1 MFSAQRILITID
13 GFHFSI
19 TEEAAK
25 YLPSCDALAE
35 SRVYTTGYDKPVTA
49 DMIYPILEELHGG
62 FTGWNINKASHYWDY
77 HRLFLHK
84 YIARDVTKRLVHH
97 PRYLQVE
104 EALHVGP
111 KSKDYLRFIC
121 DRFNTRHGSSNNI
134 RVVDRHF
141 HTDRIS
147 YDNGVHYPTIR
158 NDAVFAFVSMIIG
171 DVRQEYLQMHS
182 TPEFIMDREIF
193 GL

>member
-1 MFSAQRILITID
+1 MQRVHVIID

-19 TEEAAK
+19 TDEAAK

-35 SRVYTTGYDKPVTA
+35 SRVYTTDYDKPITA

-62 FTGWNINKASHYWDY
+62 FTGWNINKASQYWDY

-84 YIARDVTKRLVHH
+84 YIARDITKRLVHH
-97 PRYLQVE
+97 PRYRHVE

-111 KSKDYLRFIC
+111 KSKDYLNFVC
-121 DRFNTRHGSSNNI
+121 DRFNERHGLSNNI
-134 RVVDRHF
+134 EVVDRNF
-141 HTDRIS
+141 HTHKII
-147 YDNGVHYPTIR
+147 YEGGVYQPTIR
-158 NDAVFAFVSMIIG
+158 NEAVFAFVTMIIG
-171 DVRQEYLQMHS
+171 DVRQEYLQMHL
-182 TPEFIMDREIF
+182 TPEFIMDCEIF